1 MLKKNYLHVSNL
13 PMRCFCSF
21 TGQQYLGVNTFKEKK
36 NGFRE
41 TFTEAVLFDSLL
53 RFLQPLRCH

>member
-1 MLKKNYLHVSNL
+1 
-13 PMRCFCSF
+13 MRCFCSF

-41 TFTEAVLFDSLL
+41 TFTEAVVLGFLL
-53 RFLQPLRCH
+53 KFLRPLRCHWQALA

>member
-1 MLKKNYLHVSNL
+1 MC
-13 PMRCFCSF
+13 CFCSF
-21 TGQQYLGVNTFKEKK
+21 TEQQYLSVNTFKEKK

-41 TFTEAVLFDSLL
+41 TFTEAVLFDSLF